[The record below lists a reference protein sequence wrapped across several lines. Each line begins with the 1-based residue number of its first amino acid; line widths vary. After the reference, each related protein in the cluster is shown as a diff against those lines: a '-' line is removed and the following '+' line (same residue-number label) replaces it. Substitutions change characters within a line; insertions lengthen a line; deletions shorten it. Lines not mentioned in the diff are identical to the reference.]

1 MQKPLLAALLL
12 LFAAAALADDGT
24 ASGKLTVNGKTT
36 PLTHAYA
43 LARTNTT
50 MLILSDAVV
59 PDETLWDDFPGLK
72 PALAGKLH
80 AVEVEL
86 NADSSVKAAGIAH
99 EAFKDLGYH
108 GTSHPLLKLTKFDA
122 NAIEGSISGDGF
134 SATFRAPL
142 LHRPAPTA
150 SGAAGADTAPGKAVL
165 AFLKVV
171 GSGDKAAIRKLL
183 SADYGKPLDGP
194 NAKVILENWKA
205 NHPDPA
211 KMTFTSVHI
220 TGNAAEVKMHE
231 GDGTEAT
238 FNLVLEGGVWKID
251 GAMM

>member
-1 MQKPLLAALLL
+1 MKPLYTVALL
-12 LFAAAALADDGT
+12 LFATAAFADDGT

-43 LARTNTT
+43 LARANTT
-50 MLILSDAVV
+50 MLLLSDAVV

-72 PALAGKLH
+72 LALAGKLH

-86 NADSSVKAAGIAH
+86 NADGSVKAAGIAH
-99 EAFKDLGYH
+99 EAYKGLGYH
-108 GTSHPLLKLTKFDA
+108 GTSNPLLKLKTFDA
-122 NAIEGSISGDGF
+122 KAIDGSISGTGF
-134 SATFRAPL
+134 SATFHAPL

-150 SGAAGADTAPGKAVL
+150 SGAAGAQTEPGKAVL
-165 AFLKVV
+165 AFLNVV
-171 GSGDKAAIRKLL
+171 GSGNKAAIRKLL

-194 NAKVILENWKA
+194 NAKIILENWKA

-220 TGNAAEVKMHE
+220 TGNTAEVKMHE
-231 GDGTEAT
+231 GDGGDAT
-238 FNLVLEGGVWKID
+238 FNLVLEGGQWKID